1 MTNKPI
7 VHGCFDPTEVPYW
20 CRRCIHYKSGKGL
33 SFPICDKREDG
44 KFKPEMANACL
55 KLRPVQEELKE

>member
-1 MTNKPI
+1 MKQI
-7 VHGCFDPTEVPYW
+7 VHGCLDPTEVPYW

-33 SFPICDKREDG
+33 PFPICDKREDG

-55 KLRPVQEELKE
+55 KLRPIKEETKND